1 MQKVKEAT
9 GKQGVCVMYHAPSGQ
24 GCRDGINCKWLHDHE
39 MLRELPKIRAHKLER
54 QQEVQLKLDEQQYY
68 RDQLD
73 VVLGGGYKETKLP
86 YHVIR
91 LPGFHEKSEETRSKL
106 EAIEDTVKTD
116 VKRSKPDSISPEIR
130 GQMSVKL
137 RRSMASS
144 SATAS
149 NPQD

>member
-1 MQKVKEAT
+1 
-9 GKQGVCVMYHAPSGQ
+9 MYHAPSGQ
-24 GCRDGINCKWLHDHE
+24 GCKDGINCKWLHDHE
-39 MLRELPKIRAHKLER
+39 VLQEMPKIRAYKLER
-54 QQEVQLKLDEQQYY
+54 QQEVQRRLDEQQYY

-73 VVLGGGYKETKLP
+73 AALGGGYKQTKLP
-86 YHVIR
+86 YDKIR

-137 RRSMASS
+137 RRSTASS